1 MELDLLVWLLGAFF
15 LAAAV
20 FGVGAVA
27 VAAWTATRTLDRLFT
42 AVSPVRTGSASGI
55 RDVEAHLATLASA
68 PHVDSGVVRAVVPE
82 ARRGHGRLLARVRR
96 TPGVRFDVVLPVEGH
111 ETTLPVWTPLPD
123 RLTGRTEFERVAAA
137 CGVAPE
143 RISDAVGEEVAV
155 KRLDDRWV
163 VGAPRVGTPTRDDS
177 ARSWVTE
184 TGRR

>member
-1 MELDLLVWLLGAFF
+1 MAPGCVLPRGG
-15 LAAAV
+15 
-20 FGVGAVA
+20 GVRRRRRRRR
-27 VAAWTATRTLDRLFT
+27 AWTATRTLDRLFT

-82 ARRGHGRLLARVRR
+82 ARRGHGRLLARLQRR
-96 TPGVRFDVVLPVEGH
+96 PASGSTWYFRSRATRRRSRCGPPS
-111 ETTLPVWTPLPD
+111 PD
-123 RLTGRTEFERVAAA
+123 RLTAGRSSNASPPPAASP
-137 CGVAPE
+137 PE

-184 TGRR
+184 TDRR